1 MSLLFVLTI
10 CLSKVEFSQSFSPS
24 PATFHPFHKLRHE
37 QQHSKNDES
46 QSIYKNEISRSSSRS
61 LMSTLYVSS
70 TEPTTTT
77 ASDDAVSA
85 SSSSISKND
94 DNGNNKPKERSKL
107 RQLKDRM
114 WVRETLEDL
123 TTAEF
128 ATSLESLNSNN
139 SNNNN
144 NDKSSSSSSNAVDF
158 EALVRK
164 LNKRIEE
171 MSCSDVRHDKD
182 DVMINIGDGSCYI
195 LQKNSGMG
203 SVVYTHEQ
211 REALLTRIIATRNN
225 IFKLTQIDLY
235 VDVEEKQQQQPTQ
248 KEKEETNM
256 DVTDV
261 ANLDDIRTQ
270 LQDSTVTLPNNT
282 NDDKSDLKVKLYV
295 REDGTVDWD
304 GALQDRA
311 ALKEFGSDVW
321 ARINGMDPINLSD
334 DDDDNDNLSD
344 TMAHAP
350 HDNEKVTAKIIE
362 TEAIKEMKA
371 KLDALSKELESME
384 KDHKALLISAVSQKS
399 AVANINLAT
408 IDPSLRAKIRISDD
422 ALKTKQLE
430 VTIQSLNYELERI
443 FTYLE
448 GEMGNTFA
456 KGYISL
462 SDRLAVAEFGL
473 LESQISSINTQLLL
487 YQKQNDTTSQQIDED
502 VLAIVKDQMIDFK
515 RRLGIDYY
523 VAGLSLDS
531 EAVQRF
537 VSDSVVKGKE
547 GLAFYVKGCQLLW
560 NDSVFCTNLFGR
572 AVQGYTLKP
581 REVRTLRR
589 TIRDVITFIPVVIIL
604 IIPLTPIGHVLVF
617 GAIQRFFPDFFP
629 SCFTERRQNLLQLYE
644 STEYSEITVQ
654 ENAQQKLLRAIDALK
669 VITVNGFE
677 KAMESYEKT
686 GGSDD
691 DISSSSSS
699 SSGVE
704 INGVKDDKNNT
715 SNGASS

>member
-1 MSLLFVLTI
+1 MIIRSCLII
-10 CLSKVEFSQSFSPS
+10 CIISKLHSVRSFSPS
-24 PATFHPFHKLRHE
+24 TTILLPFHKQFNNHQYVRNDNNNKVIHNNGIMIG
-37 QQHSKNDES
+37 SK
-46 QSIYKNEISRSSSRS
+46 SR
-61 LMSTLYVSS
+61 LQVSS
-70 TEPTTTT
+70 TEATT
-77 ASDDAVSA
+77 ASNDTI
-85 SSSSISKND
+85 SSNKVKD
-94 DNGNNKPKERSKL
+94 DNKIKERSKL

-123 TTAEF
+123 TAAEF

-139 SNNNN
+139 NSSNNNN
-144 NDKSSSSSSNAVDF
+144 NGKVDF

-171 MSCSDVRHDKD
+171 MCTSSDMNVCSDMMSHEKMIED
-182 DVMINIGDGSCYI
+182 DDMIQIGNDSCYI

-225 IFKLTQIDLY
+225 IYKLTQIDLY
-235 VDVEEKQQQQPTQ
+235 VEDKQEKQPEQA
-248 KEKEETNM
+248 ETNM
-256 DVTDV
+256 DVKDV

-270 LQDSTVTLPNNT
+270 LQDSTIVTPSMDNNDNDT
-282 NDDKSDLKVKLYV
+282 NKSDLKVKLYV

-311 ALKEFGSDVW
+311 ALKQFGSAVW
-321 ARINGMDPINLSD
+321 ARINGMDPQNLSD
-334 DDDDNDNLSD
+334 DDNLSD
-344 TMAHAP
+344 NIAAHAQES
-350 HDNEKVTAKIIE
+350 DKVTAKIIE
-362 TEAIKEMKA
+362 TEAIKQMKA
-371 KLDALSKELESME
+371 KLDSLTQQLKNME
-384 KDHKALLISAVSQKS
+384 KDHKALLISAVSEGS

-408 IDPSLRAKIRISDD
+408 IDPSLRAKIRSSDD
-422 ALKTKQLE
+422 ALQTKQLE

-473 LESQISSINTQLLL
+473 LESQIDTINKQLLS
-487 YQKQNDTTSQQIDED
+487 YQNTDRTATEQIDED
-502 VLAIVKDQMIDFK
+502 VLAVVKDQMIDFK

-523 VAGLSLDS
+523 VTGLSLDS

-537 VSDSVVKGKE
+537 VKDTLVKGKE
-547 GLAFYVKGCQLLW
+547 GVAFYVKGCQLLW
-560 NDSVFCTNLFGR
+560 NDSVFCAYLFGR

-589 TIRDVITFIPVVIIL
+589 TIRDIVTFIPVVIIL
-604 IIPLTPIGHVLVF
+604 IIPLSPIGHVLVF

-654 ENAQQKLLRAIDALK
+654 ETAQQKLLRAVDALK

-677 KAMESYEKT
+677 KAMESLNSNYDYDSA
-686 GGSDD
+686 SDVD
-691 DISSSSSS
+691 ATK
-699 SSGVE
+699 G

-715 SNGASS
+715 NGASS